1 MAMDILLV
9 VSNSLLQKKLAAT
22 LPPDGAARREASP
35 AAAALRLASA
45 RPDAI
50 VLGWAGDES
59 DGLAAV
65 GTLREAARQVAIAV
79 IGPPGSPESAAR
91 YVAAGADDYLPEPE
105 LTSASLK
112 RVLLLAAARRAGRS
126 SGDSGAD
133 DSSSPRAAQRAL
145 ALAAR
150 DLRDPISRIGH
161 LAGVLS
167 DGLVG
172 NLNASQGKHAERIA
186 RLAEDCQWLIED
198 LIDYCRLGES
208 GSDRRRDVSPA
219 AILGL
224 VAERLQPRTN
234 LSHVD
239 LGVFAP
245 EDLPAVRCN
254 VQQVART
261 LSRLA
266 AHAIH
271 SAGHGGHVALRAR
284 ADWLDGCVAIDITD
298 DGPGISPEQLEA
310 ILGHTAHWHQ
320 GPSWDSRLAM
330 SLAIAERIIAANGGM
345 MHVESRPGLGTTI
358 HVLLPATAKVALAE
372 ETRAPETDAPPPRE
386 TASAGCV
393 PRPKLLK
400 LPAAARRLAS
410 A

>member
-1 MAMDILLV
+1 MDILLV
-9 VSNSLLQKKLAAT
+9 VSNSLLQQKLAAN
-22 LPPDGAARREASP
+22 LPPDFAVRRVASP
-35 AAAALRLASA
+35 AAAAAHLRTTRAEA
-45 RPDAI
+45 V
-50 VLGWAGDES
+50 VLGWSGDES
-59 DGLAAV
+59 DGLAAARA
-65 GTLREAARQVAIAV
+65 LREAAPGVPIV
-79 IGPPGSPESAAR
+79 LVGPPGSPESAAR
-91 YVAAGADDYLPEPE
+91 YVAAGADDYLAEPE
-105 LTSASLK
+105 LTSATLK
-112 RVLLLAAARRAGRS
+112 RALLVAAARRKNS
-126 SGDSGAD
+126 VPSCDDGDGAAA
-133 DSSSPRAAQRAL
+133 PRCAQRAL

-150 DLRDPISRIGH
+150 DLYDPISRIGH

-172 NLNASQGKHAERIA
+172 NLNAGQGKHAERIA

-198 LIDYCRLGES
+198 LIDYCRLDQS
-208 GSDRRRDVSPA
+208 RPDRRREVSPDEL
-219 AILGL
+219 LGH
-224 VAERLQPRTN
+224 VAERLQPRAN

-239 LGVFAP
+239 LSVFAP
-245 EDLPAVRCN
+245 ENLPGVRCN

-284 ADWLDGCVAIDITD
+284 ADWLDGCVAIDLSD
-298 DGPGISPEQLEA
+298 DGPGISPEHLEA
-310 ILGHTAHWHQ
+310 ILGRAAQSQQ

-345 MHVESRPGLGTTI
+345 MNVESRPGLGTTI
-358 HVLLPATAKVALAE
+358 HVLLPAAAKVALAE
-372 ETRAPETDAPPPRE
+372 ETRTPETVSAPALA
-386 TASAGCV
+386 TQSAGGV

-400 LPAAARRLAS
+400 HPAAARSLAS